1 MEKVTAKPPPSKK
14 QVWAIITVFTV
25 FFMIILGLIWSFKS
39 NHNDLRSEKSL
50 ITLKNE
56 EFKPKNSP
64 LNNLNSSTQVRHKQE
79 PRDSKIQN
87 NPTVLGEKILLNIK
101 NRIILAFG
109 DSLTYG
115 NNIFLENLFYFYLNY
130 FFVHIILG
138 LVASSQGNS
147 GSKKLFIIFHDI
159 FNYSI
164 FKKNFVIIYY
174 YDSVKM

>member
-1 MEKVTAKPPPSKK
+1 MTRMEKVTAKPPPSKK

-87 NPTVLGEKILLNIK
+87 TPTVLGETILSNLK

-109 DSLTYG
+109 DSLTFG
-115 NNIFLENLFYFYLNY
+115 NLTCF
-130 FFVHIILG
+130 
-138 LVASSQGNS
+138 
-147 GSKKLFIIFHDI
+147 
-159 FNYSI
+159 
-164 FKKNFVIIYY
+164 
-174 YDSVKM
+174 